1 MPQTVAPPPW
11 NGDAAV
17 GHWSPAASDSAPSDE
32 APSGARTSEPALQT
46 PAATART
53 VAAGVALL
61 SGLAV
66 SLAAV
71 VIAVVAVGTA
81 AALRLLFSGD
91 TRMTFDLASSAL
103 LLAGFA
109 VGVAATLAVPNRWVT
124 PRPAT
129 LLLAAIVSAAWPL
142 SGYPLPAALGAVVA
156 VGLALAHDIRRPGGA
171 ACGQVATAVLA
182 GSRPRSC
189 SRTRV
194 AETHRIDQQ
203 PARARTRGRGQPGA
217 RRRTPTPRP
226 TPAARA
232 GLTARLDDAGAL
244 ARPPAAS
251 RAPSQHRAA
260 PRPPGRGR
268 RDARGRPARRDDAG
282 RPTPR
287 RRRRRPSHDAA
298 PADAPS
304 RTRRA
309 ATAAGARRRPA
320 TTRPP
325 PRPRAHARA
334 TVRALA
340 RTPPHRAATGSRGLR
355 PRLLRR
361 SSTPSASRP
370 RGRRSPPPSSEAF
383 GDFDGWRDG
392 YATTLS
398 STPSAIEVDGTTVTH
413 VLVARDRGCPER
425 RFRVRWRLQ
434 AAGDGW
440 TVAALS
446 ASALDSI
453 VCR

>member
-1 MPQTVAPPPW
+1 MPHTVVPPPW

-46 PAATART
+46 SAATART

-61 SGLAV
+61 AGLAV

-71 VIAVVAVGTA
+71 VIAGVVVGTA

-91 TRMTFDLASSAL
+91 GRMTFDLEASAL

-109 VGVAATLAVPNRWVT
+109 VSVAATMTVPNRWVT

-142 SGYPLPAALGAVVA
+142 SGYPFPAAIAAVVA
-156 VGLALAHDIRRPGGA
+156 VGLALAHDIRHPGGPRVRGTVA
-171 ACGQVATAVLA
+171 LALLAGFATAFMLGGLA
-182 GSRPRSC
+182 L
-189 SRTRV
+189 
-194 AETHRIDQQ
+194 AETHRTDRG
-203 PARARTRGRGQPGA
+203 PARESARTLQPLGDSPAAEADAPAGGPDVAPSPEAQATPDAVASPAPTADPEAAKPAPEPEAPAPSTPGA
-217 RRRTPTPRP
+217 ADPAPTPEAP
-226 TPAARA
+226 AADAEPTPETPAA
-232 GLTARLDDAGAL
+232 D
-244 ARPPAAS
+244 PA
-251 RAPSQHRAA
+251 
-260 PRPPGRGR
+260 
-268 RDARGRPARRDDAG
+268 
-282 RPTPR
+282 PT
-287 RRRRRPSHDAA
+287 
-298 PADAPS
+298 ADAPAPEAFIRDYYALLNDKRFDDAWALLS
-304 RTRRA
+304 PAVRTK
-309 ATAAGARRRPA
+309 
-320 TTRPP
+320 
-325 PRPRAHARA
+325 
-334 TVRALA
+334 
-340 RTPPHRAATGSRGLR
+340 
-355 PRLLRR
+355 
-361 SSTPSASRP
+361 
-370 RGRRSPPPSSEAF
+370 F

-392 YATTLS
+392 YANTQS
-398 STPSAIEVDGTTVTH
+398 SSPTAFEVDGTRVTL